1 MDKSRHHKDLN
12 EPFPVEDIE
21 WRIQQSGE
29 KNGKPWAMVLAYVT
43 NRAIMERLDSTFG
56 MYNWKNE
63 FTAGPNGGLLCGI
76 SIRKEGTT
84 EWITKWD
91 GADNTQ
97 IESVKGGLSSAMK
110 RCAVQWGIG
119 RYLYNLDV
127 TFAKFNPQGK
137 HSAKIGGSYH
147 RWDAPSLPEWALP
160 KAHLSAEQKHDI
172 VSLMDSA
179 NGEVDTLFY
188 NNIINKLDNNDIN
201 LTNHQQTINYIKKTI
216 SGGK

>member
-29 KNGKPWAMVLAYVT
+29 KSGRPWAMVLAYVT

-56 MYNWKNE
+56 MYSWKNE

-76 SIRKEGTT
+76 CVFHNN

-97 IESVKGGLSSAMK
+97 IESIKGGLSSAMK

-119 RYLYNLDV
+119 RYLYNLEV

-137 HSAKIGGSYH
+137 HSAKIGSSYH
-147 RWDAPSLPEWALP
+147 KWDAPALPVWALP
-160 KAHLSAEQKHDI
+160 KQHLSDKQKTEI
-172 VSLMDSA
+172 MQIMDSA
-179 NGEVDTLFY
+179 NGEVDKKFY
-188 NNIINKLDNNDIN
+188 DTIIAKLDNNDIN
-201 LTNHQQTINYIKKTI
+201 LTNHQTTINYIKNTI
-216 SGGK
+216 NGGK

>member
-12 EPFPVEDIE
+12 APFPVEDIE
-21 WRIQQSGE
+21 WRVQQSGE
-29 KNGKPWAMVLAYVT
+29 KSGRPWAMVLAYVT

-56 MYNWKNE
+56 MYSWKNE

-76 SIRKEGTT
+76 SVFHNN

-97 IESVKGGLSSAMK
+97 IESIKGGLSSAMK

-127 TFAKFNPQGK
+127 HFAKFHPQGK
-137 HSAKIGGSYH
+137 HSTKIGSSYH
-147 RWDAPSLPEWALP
+147 KWDAPALPVWALP
-160 KAHLSAEQKHDI
+160 KQHLSDKQKTEI
-172 VSLMDSA
+172 MQIMDSA
-179 NGEVDTLFY
+179 NGEVDKKFY
-188 NNIINKLDNNDIN
+188 DTIIAKLDNNDIN
-201 LTNHQQTINYIKKTI
+201 LTNHQTTINYIKNTI
-216 SGGK
+216 NGGK

>member
-12 EPFPVEDIE
+12 APFPVEDIE
-21 WRIQQSGE
+21 WRVQQSGE
-29 KNGKPWAMVLAYVT
+29 KSGRPWAMVLAYVT

-63 FTAGPNGGLLCGI
+63 FTAGPNGGVLCGI
-76 SIRKEGTT
+76 SVFHNN

-97 IESVKGGLSSAMK
+97 IESIKGGLSSAMK

-127 TFAKFNPQGK
+127 HFAKFHPQGK
-137 HSAKIGGSYH
+137 HSTKIGSSYH
-147 RWDAPSLPEWALP
+147 KWDAPALPVWALP
-160 KAHLSAEQKHDI
+160 KQHLSDKQKTEI
-172 VSLMDSA
+172 MQIMDSA
-179 NGEVDTLFY
+179 NGEVDKKFY
-188 NNIINKLDNNDIN
+188 DTIIAKLDNNDIN
-201 LTNHQQTINYIKKTI
+201 LTNHQTTINYIKNTI
-216 SGGK
+216 NGGK

>member
-12 EPFPVEDIE
+12 APFPVEDIE

-29 KNGKPWAMVLAYVT
+29 KSGRPWAMVLAYVT

-56 MYNWKNE
+56 MYSWKNE

-76 SIRKEGTT
+76 SVFHND

-97 IESVKGGLSSAMK
+97 IESIKGGLSSAMK

-127 TFAKFNPQGK
+127 HFAKFHPQGK
-137 HSAKIGGSYH
+137 HSTKIGSSYH
-147 RWDAPSLPEWALP
+147 KWDAPALPVWALP
-160 KAHLSAEQKHDI
+160 KQHLSDKQKTEI
-172 VSLMDSA
+172 MQIMDSA
-179 NGEVDTLFY
+179 NGEVDKKFY
-188 NNIINKLDNNDIN
+188 DTIIAKLDNNDIN
-201 LTNHQQTINYIKKTI
+201 LTNHQTTINYIKNTI
-216 SGGK
+216 NGGK